1 MAKFGVIVFSASPDA
16 VSSPQGALV
25 KVDGRESLLR
35 SVELFVNRDEV
46 TQIVVGFNPA
56 DAEAAKSKFGSHLMI
71 LGFKAATG
79 GPGLRDQLKACAEK
93 LPDDVTHVILHDAAR
108 PAVSPLDVDKLLELA
123 TKHPAVALVT
133 PVAAPVVRLDEAGVL
148 SETLAPRSLRQLVWP
163 QAFER
168 KIFDDVVAKGFD
180 AVLSRLHPMESSS
193 FNVRVNGAHEAAYL
207 KAMLA
212 LLPKPKTKAS
222 TNPFDEAQW

>member
-1 MAKFGVIVFSASPDA
+1 MATFGVIVFTAAPDA

-25 KVDGRESLLR
+25 KIDGREALLR
-35 SVELFVNRDEV
+35 SVELFVNRDEI

-79 GPGLRDQLKACAEK
+79 GPGLREQLKACAEK

-108 PAVSPLDVDKLLELA
+108 PAVSANDIDKLIELA
-123 TKHPAVALVT
+123 PKHPALAMVT
-133 PVAAPVVRLDEAGVL
+133 PLASPLVRIDEAGVL
-148 SETLAPRSLRQLVWP
+148 SESLAPKPLRHLVWP
-163 QAFER
+163 QVLQR
-168 KIFDDVVAKGFD
+168 KLFDEALAKGFE
-180 AVLSRLHPMESSS
+180 AVLSRLHPMESSPY
-193 FNVRVNGAHEAAYL
+193 NVRVNGANEAAYL
-207 KAMLA
+207 KAMIA

-222 TNPFDEAQW
+222 SNPFDEAQW